1 MSPHFSAEA
10 GTVRAKVGK
19 SRSGRRAARGTRGA
33 RVASVVDAALDAGEG
48 VLRLAPNWVPRS
60 FLHPGRR
67 LRLHPDDY
75 YAFGAARGGID
86 ERWFSS
92 TIEAANEGRTA
103 DEGLSYVVHAGARVL
118 LRDAVE
124 ACGETLLGA
133 TLWRRHRRWPVFAKF
148 FDNAGP
154 IPHHMH
160 QSDEQAA
167 RVGQQGKPEAYFFP
181 PQMNPVDHAFPHT
194 FFGLEPGTTKGDVRR
209 CLERWNEGDNGIL
222 DLSRAYRLK
231 RGTGWLVGPG
241 ILHAPGSLL
250 TFEPQ
255 WASDVFGV
263 FQSLVEGR
271 TVPWDL
277 CVRDVPKQ
285 RRRDLD
291 YLVDQLDWDANV
303 DPNFKA
309 NHYLEPV
316 VDAARSGDGA
326 TDRFVVYGTIA
337 GKQLFSAKELT
348 LAPGA
353 RWTLAD
359 PGASGW
365 ITIQGRGR
373 VGALPIHAAT
383 QLRFG
388 EMSHDELFISHD
400 AARAGSHGASSAG
413 LLVENTGDEPLVA
426 LRYFGPDVHA
436 ALPEV
441 GAHRH

>member
-1 MSPHFSAEA
+1 MSPLPASEPALVATNVEKSA
-10 GTVRAKVGK
+10 K
-19 SRSGRRAARGTRGA
+19 GRRAAKGA
-33 RVASVVDAALDAGEG
+33 GVAGLVDAALAAGGG

-60 FLHPGRR
+60 FLHPSRR

-75 YAFGAARGGID
+75 YAFGAQRGGID

-92 TIEAANEGRTA
+92 TIEAANERRTA
-103 DEGLSYVVHAGARVL
+103 DEGLSWVVHDGARVL
-118 LRDAVE
+118 LRDAI
-124 ACGETLLGA
+124 AARGETLLGA
-133 TLWRRHRRWPVFAKF
+133 SLWRRHRRWPVFAKF

-167 RVGQQGKPEAYFFP
+167 KTGQQGKPEAYWFP

-231 RGTGWLVGPG
+231 RGSGWLVGPG

-271 TVPWDL
+271 TVPWEL
-277 CVRDVPKQ
+277 CVRDVPKSK
-285 RRRDLD
+285 RRDLD

-316 VDAARSGDGA
+316 VDESRSGDGA
-326 TDRFVVYGTIA
+326 TDRFVVYGTI
-337 GKQLFSAKELT
+337 GGRQLFSAKELT

-353 RWTLAD
+353 RWQLTNPD
-359 PGASGW
+359 ASG
-365 ITIQGRGR
+365 
-373 VGALPIHAAT
+373 
-383 QLRFG
+383 
-388 EMSHDELFISHD
+388 
-400 AARAGSHGASSAG
+400 
-413 LLVENTGDEPLVA
+413 
-426 LRYFGPDVHA
+426 
-436 ALPEV
+436 
-441 GAHRH
+441 